1 MVSGFGILGSPG
13 DTYRAYQLSQTDHE
27 VFSEDVVIYR
37 DSEAELLQARPP
49 KENEA
54 IEAGIGLLKNLHD
67 VQLDRTLLWKRNV
80 SHTFGH
86 EIWHHEGKIQFY
98 WRAPNRT
105 KALDLTDKIEGRYDA
120 DVSRADRL
128 FPPVEP
134 GDYVAGA
141 TIHLTDPFWKPI
153 KSPLTEKGDE
163 DPITDE
169 DPYGDITTDMEF
181 TPRRGPDG
189 NRITA
194 DECRVVVQT
203 MFSPA
208 RDVWSRGGRWG
219 VNVKD
224 KARQRKKPSYS
235 TTLLGDIREK
245 EPTSDDRKAADIL
258 QRQYGE
264 KGYYVTMR
272 VLVISPYQQIAED
285 YAREIALDYRRYY
298 ESFTDQGLAP
308 TPAAP
313 DDIPELLTNVVQRRH
328 ELSTRDRH
336 PFGGKFLL
344 NVYGLASVAHLPN
357 EEINSAAVDWY
368 EMEPGPGV
376 PPGTD
381 ELEGVM
387 IDEREDDERDPT
399 FAPDEADPPD
409 DPVETLETLGDTT
422 TQEPAPVAGR
432 GGDDESEDEDE
443 DGEADGY
450 TLEW

>member
-1 MVSGFGILGSPG
+1 MVSSLGLIG
-13 DTYRAYQLSQTDHE
+13 GDDDTYRAYQISEIDHE
-27 VFSEDVVIYR
+27 AISEAIAAHR
-37 DSEAELLQARPP
+37 NSEAELLQARPP
-49 KENEA
+49 KENDA

-67 VQLDRTLLWKRNV
+67 VQMDRRLLWKRNV

-86 EIWHHEGKIQFY
+86 ELWHHEGKIQFY

-120 DVSRADRL
+120 DVFQADQV
-128 FPPVEP
+128 FPVVEP

-189 NRITA
+189 DRITA
-194 DECRVVVQT
+194 DECRVIVQT

-208 RDVWSRGGRWG
+208 RDTWSRGGRWG
-219 VNVKD
+219 INVKD
-224 KARQRKKPSYS
+224 KAREQKKSSYS
-235 TTLLGDIREK
+235 SSILGTVHER
-245 EPTSDDRKAADIL
+245 EPTADDRKAADIL
-258 QRQYGE
+258 QRQFGE

-308 TPAAP
+308 APVIP
-313 DDIPELLTNVVQRRH
+313 DDIPELVTKTVHRHH
-328 ELSTRDRH
+328 ELSTVDRH
-336 PFGGKFLL
+336 PLGGKFLL
-344 NVYGLASVAHLPN
+344 NVYGLASVAHLPD

-368 EMEPGPGV
+368 EMETGPGV
-376 PPGTD
+376 PPGAKQ
-381 ELEGVM
+381 M
-387 IDEREDDERDPT
+387 EDIADDDDTTADRVQTFDPK
-399 FAPDEADPPD
+399 EADVPD
-409 DPVETLETLGDTT
+409 DPAEALEDLGDSVA
-422 TQEPAPVAGR
+422 QETGQVADR
-432 GGDDESEDEDE
+432 RDDEDSD
-443 DGEADGY
+443 DGDSDGY